1 MDHAPGPHRPDFRF
15 GARINVP
22 PRGLRSASVKVL
34 GCIRDLMFS
43 TRVRDAARQNG
54 HDCQIVTRAA
64 DVAGHLDG
72 ADLVLVD
79 LMVPGG
85 GALEAVAAA
94 SAAGVPVVAYGEHVQ
109 ADVLQA
115 GRDAGADEVFT
126 RSEFTRRLAALLG
139 PS

>member
-1 MDHAPGPHRPDFRF
+1 
-15 GARINVP
+15 
-22 PRGLRSASVKVL
+22 VKVL

-43 TRVRDAARQNG
+43 TRVRDAARQAG

-64 DVAGHLDG
+64 DVAGNLTG
-72 ADLVLVD
+72 ADLVLID

-85 GALEAVAAA
+85 GALVSAAA
-94 SAAGVPVVAYGEHVQ
+94 AAGVPVVAYGEHVQ

-126 RSEFTRRLAALLG
+126 RSEFTRRLAALLA
-139 PS
+139 PPP

>member
-1 MDHAPGPHRPDFRF
+1 MHWIQGTAPTGT
-15 GARINVP
+15 
-22 PRGLRSASVKVL
+22 LRVVKVL

-43 TRVRDAARQNG
+43 TRVRDAARQHG
-54 HDCQIVTRAA
+54 HECQIVSRAA
-64 DVAGHLDG
+64 DVPDHLAG
-72 ADLVLVD
+72 ADLVLID

-94 SAAGVPVVAYGEHVQ
+94 AAAGVPVVAYGEHVQ

-126 RSEFTRRLAALLG
+126 RSEFTRRLAALLAAEAAQ
-139 PS
+139 P